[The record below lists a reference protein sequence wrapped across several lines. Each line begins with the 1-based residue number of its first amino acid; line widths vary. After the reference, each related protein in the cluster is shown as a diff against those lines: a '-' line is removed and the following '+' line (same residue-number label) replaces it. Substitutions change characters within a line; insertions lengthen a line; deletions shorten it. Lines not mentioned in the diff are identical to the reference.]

1 MILSLGLGLK
11 RSCIT
16 FPPIFR
22 SQKTSFQKGMVR
34 ILGNDRL
41 CGKKK
46 KPHGRELNNT
56 NQQLTPRHQT

>member
-1 MILSLGLGLK
+1 MSQHNYF
-11 RSCIT
+11 
-16 FPPIFR
+16 FPPFLEAR
-22 SQKTSFQKGMVR
+22 KQVFKKEWVR